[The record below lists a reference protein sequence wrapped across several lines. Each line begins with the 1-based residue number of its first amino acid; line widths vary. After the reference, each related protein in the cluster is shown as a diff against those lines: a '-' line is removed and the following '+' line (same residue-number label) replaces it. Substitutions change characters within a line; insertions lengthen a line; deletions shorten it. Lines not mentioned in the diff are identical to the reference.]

1 MKRLK
6 KILQYAKVKTIPNHK
21 AQQLKG
27 GVGSGGSSN
36 NSNSSQNNGGCP
48 PPEGD

>member
-6 KILQYAKVKTIPNHK
+6 KILQYAKVKTISNHK

-27 GVGSGGSSN
+27 GVGSGTSN